1 MCGADAYS
9 VRKALI
15 LLPSTFFK
23 SSLALSVEKASVV
36 SWFIRSTFHWSLDE
50 SSEELDFWPNHPAR
64 KRPKESILYR
74 DRGLIKHTWA
84 TNMCWSC
91 NLSAIGFISNLEL
104 ITFVFQLTINYPV
117 CVKLSPH
124 VKQWRQGS
132 FLVEVPGSTINC
144 QLLFYIHCIFMNPN
158 LVVQASKPFIHDS
171 TSPYRVPRSN

>member
-91 NLSAIGFISNLEL
+91 NLSAIGFISNFWSWSL
-104 ITFVFQLTINYPV
+104 I
-117 CVKLSPH
+117 
-124 VKQWRQGS
+124 
-132 FLVEVPGSTINC
+132 
-144 QLLFYIHCIFMNPN
+144 LLFMVWWTFSIFSWKNVFLFLLFARAFSFCFN
-158 LVVQASKPFIHDS
+158 TWSWFYKTSWQASKMYFLWIMLKIIIN
-171 TSPYRVPRSN
+171 TIG